1 MSSVEGQKA
10 SRWTLPPW
18 PVALALAAATLIWA
32 RDLAT
37 EELEALLEL
46 LLRPAQPKI
55 PPGFRVVEAAAEPE
69 VEFRLSHEG
78 RSDDMRCILGGKA
91 RPPLCRHRRRSGDDP
106 TERKKSRVGRGAQQS
121 SLACRDAAQVDDG
134 GGGGRR

>member
-1 MSSVEGQKA
+1 MRAALRHSMSSVEGQKA

-78 RSDDMRCILGGKA
+78 RSDDMRCILGGKGKA
-91 RPPLCRHRRRSGDDP
+91 ASLSSP
-106 TERKKSRVGRGAQQS
+106 S
-121 SLACRDAAQVDDG
+121 SL
-134 GGGGRR
+134 RR